1 MCLPCVETEPTAEG
15 GEKEVVTEEDSI
27 LLKRKKKKKGEQ
39 GKDREFASVSSVYVQ
54 LIRARLFKTNDVV
67 S

>member
-15 GEKEVVTEEDSI
+15 GEKEVVIEEDSI
-27 LLKRKKKKKGEQ
+27 LLKKKEKKGEQ